1 MKHISLIIG
10 SGFSVPDGM
19 KTVGQINATLAGL
32 EDKDICIHSDM
43 TLTLLN
49 GQEKPDFSVHFFL
62 IAANYSISEPGS
74 DIRFICFMIIIL
86 IVSIWL

>member
-19 KTVGQINATLAGL
+19 KTVGQINATLASL

-49 GQEKPDFSVHFFL
+49 GQEKPDFSVHWGDERFFVEF
-62 IAANYSISEPGS
+62 IQWYISKNKK
-74 DIRFICFMIIIL
+74 
-86 IVSIWL
+86 